1 MIRFANRFVSLIL
14 FFISAATAHEQLIL
28 VVAKTMASPIAS
40 LQRYEYT
47 KGSWHKRGQTIKVT
61 IGRNGLGWGIGMQE
75 IPHENSDPIKH
86 EGDGKAPAGV
96 FALGPEFGYSRH
108 PLGKMPYDH
117 ATGDLICVDDAD
129 SDFYNQI
136 VQISST
142 VSIRSFEWMHRDDGL
157 YRHGIVVSHNAEAV
171 PERGSC
177 IFLHIQ
183 RTADTGTAGCT
194 SMKENDLTDILKWL
208 DPKASP
214 LLIQI
219 PEKSF
224 SYIKKKYS
232 IPQ

>member
-1 MIRFANRFVSLIL
+1 
-14 FFISAATAHEQLIL
+14 
-28 VVAKTMASPIAS
+28 
-40 LQRYEYT
+40 
-47 KGSWHKRGQTIKVT
+47 
-61 IGRNGLGWGIGMQE
+61 MQE

-108 PLGKMPYDH
+108 PLGKMPYVH
-117 ATGDLICVDDAD
+117 TQGDLICVADAD

-136 VQISST
+136 VRISST
-142 VSIRSFEWMHRDDGL
+142 ISVRSFEWMHRDDAL
-157 YRHGIVVSHNAEAV
+157 YRHGIVVSHNTEAV
-171 PERGSC
+171 PKRGSC

-183 RTADTGTAGCT
+183 RTADAGTAGCT
-194 SMKENDLTDILKWL
+194 SMEENDLTDILKWL

-219 PEKSF
+219 PEKSL
-224 SYIKKKYS
+224 SYIKKRYS